1 MPKPSAS
8 NPGTAGQGDCLTWTH
23 RAARGAARHVLGLA
37 AAAVG
42 GRHQTPGRV
51 VGGGHSEVAA
61 QDVQA
66 QVDAGGG
73 AGRGEHAALVD
84 EQHVL
89 VDLDERMPGHE
100 CPRVVPVRR
109 GSPAVEQ
116 ARGGEREG
124 ARRDGGESRAPVVGG
139 DQRVD
144 DSPRRVVAVRE
155 PVAGDEDDVGPR
167 ERVEAVG
174 DVVREAVAAGHRPG
188 AAPHTRTSY
197 GMLARVEKTGVGIP
211 TSSGLAPSSTRTTTR
226 CRRGAGT
233 GRGYV
238 GRDFDTPTARPG
250 RRHTGRAV
258 FRAALRSAR
267 RSPGE

>member
-1 MPKPSAS
+1 M
-8 NPGTAGQGDCLTWTH
+8 
-23 RAARGAARHVLGLA
+23 
-37 AAAVG
+37 
-42 GRHQTPGRV
+42 

-124 ARRDGGESRAPVVGG
+124 TRRDGGESRAPVVGG

-174 DVVREAVAAGHRPG
+174 DVVREAVAAGHETGRRP
-188 AAPHTRTSY
+188 AHPHLVRH
-197 GMLARVEKTGVGIP
+197 ARAGREN
-211 TSSGLAPSSTRTTTR
+211 
-226 CRRGAGT
+226 RRGNPDIERLGTLKHKDDDAMQAGCRHRKRL
-233 GRGYV
+233 RG
-238 GRDFDTPTARPG
+238 A
-250 RRHTGRAV
+250 
-258 FRAALRSAR
+258 
-267 RSPGE
+267 